1 MKTIWFMSPI
11 CFKSIYLVDDF
22 CLFFASCS
30 CSSSLLPST
39 STSMSLL
46 SLSLLW
52 QIQKKMCHDKR
63 NCTLSM
69 LHSLA
74 MRTLVIDENLK
85 TKQMTII
92 LYSLFLCEEQFA
104 CFGFCNPPNLTL
116 KHHFQQMNHH
126 HHHFLQ
132 FHFRHSFPQVSL
144 EVGSPKVFPRGFHFL
159 VAASPAL
166 FLWIQT
172 APELLPHQL
181 SPHHP
186 VPQQAQIHY
195 HHLKM
200 L

>member
-1 MKTIWFMSPI
+1 MSPV
-11 CFKSIYLVDDF
+11 CFKNIYLVHDF
-22 CLFFASCS
+22 CFFFASCS
-30 CSSSLLPST
+30 CSSSMLPST

-52 QIQKKMCHDKR
+52 EIERKMHHEKR

-69 LHSLA
+69 PNLLA
-74 MRTLVIDENLK
+74 LRTMVMEEHLK

-92 LYSLFLCEEQFA
+92 FYELFLCLEQFA
-104 CFGFCNPPNLTL
+104 CFGFCNPPKLTL

-126 HHHFLQ
+126 HHYHFLQ
-132 FHFRHSFPQVSL
+132 FHSHHSFPQVSL
-144 EVGSPKVFPRGFHFL
+144 EEDSPKVFPRGFHFL

-172 APELLPHQL
+172 AAELLQHQL

-195 HHLKM
+195 RHLKM